1 MISYCRI
8 TLTVLFVSIVISML
22 PSTVSADDAPV
33 YESLSDVPIGRVFF
47 SPRQRIQLDKNRGA
61 AEHGTTPIS
70 TSAGVAVRK
79 KNAAGFI
86 ISSSGMKHVYSDG
99 DFVETASSADVAFPG
114 DVRVV
119 RQPQVDEEASD
130 DSD

>member
-1 MISYCRI
+1 MKI
-8 TLTVLFVSIVISML
+8 TRANASLGLFLSVLISML
-22 PSTVSADDAPV
+22 PQTAKADDAPV

-47 SPRQRIQLDKNRGA
+47 TPQQRIQLDKNRGVA
-61 AEHGTTPIS
+61 KHAQPNS
-70 TSAGVAVRK
+70 TRTGVAATK
-79 KNAAGFI
+79 SDAAGFI
-86 ISSSGMKHVYSDG
+86 ISGSGVRKVYSNG
-99 DFVETASSADVAFPG
+99 DFIETASSAAVAFPG